1 MSGRR
6 IAMALFYNKAEK
18 LYGRYWGSLR
28 EVPFLHFATCYY
40 YPIAYAIENDL
51 RMIDPGF
58 GGEHKTLRG
67 FEDSYAYHYIKF
79 YDENQRRIAHA
90 VIDQMRGQPTSK

>member
-1 MSGRR
+1 
-6 IAMALFYNKAEK
+6 
-18 LYGRYWGSLR
+18 
-28 EVPFLHFATCYY
+28 
-40 YPIAYAIENDL
+40 
-51 RMIDPGF
+51 MIDPGF

>member
-1 MSGRR
+1 
-6 IAMALFYNKAEK
+6 MALFYNKAEK

-79 YDENQRRIAHA
+79 YDENQRRIAYA
-90 VIDQMRGQPTSK
+90 VVDQMRSQLTSK